1 MLSGAAG
8 WGSGSAARLAHT
20 RRPVH
25 RVRAARLPRQA
36 CARPWHARSSGAAAA
51 AAAAGAPEEPR
62 APGARHPSPGHAH
75 GTPALTAVA
84 AAAPPP
90 WLRPTSAVALPSRSR
105 ALTCPGDRRPCAQPF
120 YGVGSASWAFT
131 HWTHPSARWRSH
143 LRPFGLGEHFGVLR
157 WAEQRLP
164 ASANP
169 HLKCGDCCRGS
180 KVRRPAPPAPPQLT
194 LPVLA
199 PAPAEGAPHGPHTEL
214 DAFVAVLKVLHCS
227 SCCRQRP
234 NEPPFLP
241 QRGVGDC
248 GEAHGRYL
256 HLKTKPAA
264 A

>member
-1 MLSGAAG
+1 M
-8 WGSGSAARLAHT
+8 WTQPTGSATADVGLS
-20 RRPVH
+20 
-25 RVRAARLPRQA
+25 QGG
-36 CARPWHARSSGAAAA
+36 GAAAA
-51 AAAAGAPEEPR
+51 TAVSAGVPWACPGEGWRAPGARGSSDAPAAAAPEEPR

-90 WLRPTSAVALPSRSR
+90 WLRPTSAVALPSQSCR
-105 ALTCPGDRRPCAQPF
+105 LTCPGDRRPCAQPF

-199 PAPAEGAPHGPHTEL
+199 PAHAEGAPRRT
-214 DAFVAVLKVLHCS
+214 S
-227 SCCRQRP
+227 
-234 NEPPFLP
+234 
-241 QRGVGDC
+241 
-248 GEAHGRYL
+248 Y
-256 HLKTKPAA
+256 
-264 A
+264 